1 MGPAQHNY
9 HQKSIS
15 LISSDGIE
23 KVVPF
28 EITNMCRKIPQ
39 NIKTTPEGKLM
50 MHTDVKALHL
60 SIIVSYCQ
68 MKFFNKN
75 NSGIPFP
82 LSCNKLVDNMINAE
96 ECNLIQD
103 YLEDFD
109 QLKELMKTGKSL
121 GCEPFYQLAAA
132 AIASWFRRRSIRDV
146 INELSMD

>member
-1 MGPAQHNY
+1 
-9 HQKSIS
+9 
-15 LISSDGIE
+15 
-23 KVVPF
+23 
-28 EITNMCRKIPQ
+28 
-39 NIKTTPEGKLM
+39 
-50 MHTDVKALHL
+50 
-60 SIIVSYCQ
+60 

-82 LSCNKLVDNMINAE
+82 LSCNKLVDNMINVE